1 MTELRDGPVRWRCA
15 RVDCPAHAWQT
26 IYPQGRQAGWRM
38 AEYALVRHWETT
50 HDRQCDGVGQVT
62 P

>member
-1 MTELRDGPVRWRCA
+1 MTSGVPVRWRCA

-26 IYPQGRQAGWRM
+26 IHPQGRQDGRQM
-38 AEYALVRHWETT
+38 AEDALVRHWETT
-50 HDRQCDGVGQVT
+50 HGQGDDVGQVGA